1 MKTYFLDVIKRI
13 KRFSEEF
20 NVQTT
25 LCDKTWTV
33 FNDTGE
39 REVYIFQ
46 PDGTVFITS
55 NGIGIKGKWHWLSA
69 NKSLII
75 NKDDNVMM
83 FHPEFIDN
91 TILALTLDGTNK
103 MAFLIEQGNINAF
116 AAKTLAQLEDYFVIK
131 EKKLIEDEKRRR
143 EEEER
148 RKEEEEKRRKEEEE
162 KRRKEEEDKR
172 KKEEEEK
179 RRKEEEDKKRRE
191 EEQNREGAKSIK
203 NQLDR
208 SWLFT
213 LPCFILAGFSFL
225 IFLWKRYSIFDWL
238 VNNQGNELEYSE
250 ADHTIIFLIV
260 LWGILTIGV
269 MLLGYCLDR
278 RKGKKRI
285 KKWINDHP
293 GDPRNEY
300 FGYEPD

>member
-69 NKSLII
+69 NRSLII

-91 TILALTLDGTNK
+91 TILALTLDGTSK
-103 MAFLIEQGNINAF
+103 MAFLIEQGNKNAF
-116 AAKTLAQLEDYFVIK
+116 AAKTLAQLEDYFIIK
-131 EKKLIEDEKRRR
+131 EKKLIEDEKQRR

-148 RKEEEEKRRKEEEE
+148 RKEEEKRRNEEE
-162 KRRKEEEDKR
+162 KRRKEEEQHEKWL
-172 KKEEEEK
+172 KENEK
-179 RRKEEEDKKRRE
+179 RLEKEAEKVYNNLMPKWI
-191 EEQNREGAKSIK
+191 A
-203 NQLDR
+203 
-208 SWLFT
+208 
-213 LPCFILAGFSFL
+213 FILN
-225 IFLWKRYSIFDWL
+225 YD
-238 VNNQGNELEYSE
+238 
-250 ADHTIIFLIV
+250 LIV
-260 LWGILTIGV
+260 FIGFVFFLGGPFILK
-269 MLLGYCLDR
+269 LLGYEFDDDYFFIAFIIFYFVYLVILFCVMLVSESNKNVRRQIEKKFLEWQKNNPNDDR
-278 RKGKKRI
+278 MPFVSKLVYNKA
-285 KKWINDHP
+285 
-293 GDPRNEY
+293 
-300 FGYEPD
+300 

>member
-69 NKSLII
+69 NRSLII

-91 TILALTLDGTNK
+91 TILALTLDGTSK
-103 MAFLIEQGNINAF
+103 MAFLIEQGNKNAF
-116 AAKTLAQLEDYFVIK
+116 AAKTLSQLEDYFVIK
-131 EKKLIEDEKRRR
+131 EKKLIEDEKQRQEEEKKRK

-148 RKEEEEKRRKEEEE
+148 KRKEEEEKRRKEEEE
-162 KRRKEEEDKR
+162 RKRKEEER
-172 KKEEEEK
+172 
-179 RRKEEEDKKRRE
+179 RRE
-191 EEQNREGAKSIK
+191 VAVKLR
-203 NQLDR
+203 NQLDGY
-208 SWLFT
+208 WTFT
-213 LPCFILAGFSFL
+213 LPCFLIAGISAL
-225 IFLWKRYSIFDWL
+225 LFLWKRFYFIEKFL
-238 VNNQGNELEYSE
+238 NYQGTNLEYDE
-250 ADHTIIFLIV
+250 ADKGLIIALV
-260 LWGILTIGV
+260 LWGILTISIMV
-269 MLLGYCLDR
+269 LGYYIDR
-278 RKGKKRI
+278 KRGKKRI
-285 KKWINDHP
+285 QEWKSEHPNDPINNYIDSI
-293 GDPRNEY
+293 
-300 FGYEPD
+300 

>member
-1 MKTYFLDVIKRI
+1 MKTYYLDVIKRI

-69 NKSLII
+69 NRSLII

-91 TILALTLDGTNK
+91 TILALTLDGTSK
-103 MAFLIEQGNINAF
+103 MAFLIEQGNKNAF
-116 AAKTLAQLEDYFVIK
+116 AAKTLAQLEDYFIIK
-131 EKKLIEDEKRRR
+131 EKKLIEDEKQRR

-148 RKEEEEKRRKEEEE
+148 RKEEEKRRKEEEQHEKWLKENE
-162 KRRKEEEDKR
+162 KRLEKEAEEVYNKLMP
-172 KKEEEEK
+172 KWI
-179 RRKEEEDKKRRE
+179 
-191 EEQNREGAKSIK
+191 A
-203 NQLDR
+203 
-208 SWLFT
+208 
-213 LPCFILAGFSFL
+213 FILN
-225 IFLWKRYSIFDWL
+225 Y
-238 VNNQGNELEYSE
+238 N
-250 ADHTIIFLIV
+250 LIV
-260 LWGILTIGV
+260 FIGAVFFFGGYFILK
-269 MLLGYCLDR
+269 LLGYKFDEGYFTMAFLIYYFVYLVILFCVTLVLGFNKNVRRQIEKNFLEWQKNNPNDDR
-278 RKGKKRI
+278 TPFVKKLV
-285 KKWINDHP
+285 
-293 GDPRNEY
+293 
-300 FGYEPD
+300 YE

>member
-46 PDGTVFITS
+46 PNGTVFITS

-69 NKSLII
+69 NRSLII

-91 TILALTLDGTNK
+91 TILALTLDGTSK
-103 MAFLIEQGNINAF
+103 MAFLIEQGNKNAF
-116 AAKTLAQLEDYFVIK
+116 AAKTLAQLEDYFIIK
-131 EKKLIEDEKRRR
+131 EKKLIEDEKQRR

-148 RKEEEEKRRKEEEE
+148 RKEEEKRRKEEE
-162 KRRKEEEDKR
+162 KRRKEEEQHEKWL
-172 KKEEEEK
+172 KENEK
-179 RRKEEEDKKRRE
+179 RLKNEAEGIYYNLMPEWIKWISLISDICIIFMMLWVAFIGMIFLYKLLGDKYVDDD
-191 EEQNREGAKSIK
+191 SIFIFK
-203 NQLDR
+203 AVLIFVVVCYLTSR
-208 SWLFT
+208 
-213 LPCFILAGFSFL
+213 FILIVSEFNKNVRRQIEKNFL
-225 IFLWKRYSIFDWL
+225 EWQKNNPNDDRTPFVKKL
-238 VNNQGNELEYSE
+238 V
-250 ADHTIIFLIV
+250 
-260 LWGILTIGV
+260 
-269 MLLGYCLDR
+269 
-278 RKGKKRI
+278 
-285 KKWINDHP
+285 
-293 GDPRNEY
+293 
-300 FGYEPD
+300 YE

>member
-39 REVYIFQ
+39 KEVYIFQ

-69 NKSLII
+69 NRSLII

-91 TILALTLDGTNK
+91 TILALTLDGTSK
-103 MAFLIEQGNINAF
+103 MAFLIEQGNKNAF
-116 AAKTLAQLEDYFVIK
+116 AAKTLAQLEDYFIIK
-131 EKKLIEDEKRRR
+131 EKKLIEDEKQRR

-148 RKEEEEKRRKEEEE
+148 RKEEEKRRKEEE
-162 KRRKEEEDKR
+162 KRRKEEEQHEKWL
-172 KKEEEEK
+172 KENEK
-179 RRKEEEDKKRRE
+179 RLKNEA
-191 EEQNREGAKSIK
+191 EGIYYNLMPEWIK
-203 NQLDR
+203 WI
-208 SWLFT
+208 S
-213 LPCFILAGFSFL
+213 L
-225 IFLWKRYSIFDWL
+225 ISDIC
-238 VNNQGNELEYSE
+238 
-250 ADHTIIFLIV
+250 IIFMMWMFYIQ
-260 LWGILTIGV
+260 IFMYIHSIG
-269 MLLGYCLDR
+269 C
-278 RKGKKRI
+278 
-285 KKWINDHP
+285 
-293 GDPRNEY
+293 
-300 FGYEPD
+300 

>member
-55 NGIGIKGKWHWLSA
+55 NGIGIKGIWHWVSA
-69 NKSLII
+69 NRSLII

-91 TILALTLDGTNK
+91 TILALTLDGTSK
-103 MAFLIEQGNINAF
+103 MAFLIEQGNKNAF
-116 AAKTLAQLEDYFVIK
+116 AAKTLAQLENYFVIK
-131 EKKLIEDEKRRR
+131 EKKLIEDEKQRQEEEKRRR

-148 RKEEEEKRRKEEEE
+148 KRKEEEK
-162 KRRKEEEDKR
+162 KR
-172 KKEEEEK
+172 KQ
-179 RRKEEEDKKRRE
+179 EEEDKKRRAE
-191 EEQNREGAKSIK
+191 EEKRRKDEEERKRKEDERNKKEAMKLI
-203 NQLDR
+203 NQLDG
-208 SWLFT
+208 SWTFT
-213 LPCFILAGFSFL
+213 LPCFLIAGISALLF
-225 IFLWKRYSIFDWL
+225 IWKRFYFIEKFL
-238 VNNQGNELEYSE
+238 YYQGPELEYDE
-250 ADHTIIFLIV
+250 ADKGLIIALV
-260 LWGILTIGV
+260 LWGILTIGI
-269 MLLGYCLDR
+269 MILGYFIDR
-278 RKGKKRI
+278 KRGKKKI
-285 KKWINDHP
+285 QEWKTEHP
-293 GDPRNEY
+293 NDPRNNY
-300 FGYEPD
+300 MDSI

>member
-69 NKSLII
+69 NRSLII

-91 TILALTLDGTNK
+91 TILALTLDGTSK
-103 MAFLIEQGNINAF
+103 MAFLIEQGNKNAF
-116 AAKTLAQLEDYFVIK
+116 AAKTLAQLEDYFIIK
-131 EKKLIEDEKRRR
+131 EKKLIEDEKQRR

-148 RKEEEEKRRKEEEE
+148 RKEEEKRRKEEE
-162 KRRKEEEDKR
+162 KRRKEEE
-172 KKEEEEK
+172 K
-179 RRKEEEDKKRRE
+179 RRKEEEQHEKWLKQNEKRLE
-191 EEQNREGAKSIK
+191 KEAEKVYNNLMPKWIA
-203 NQLDR
+203 
-208 SWLFT
+208 
-213 LPCFILAGFSFL
+213 FILNYDLIVFLGFVFIL
-225 IFLWKRYSIFDWL
+225 GGPFILKRLGYEFDDGYFFIAL
-238 VNNQGNELEYSE
+238 
-250 ADHTIIFLIV
+250 IIFYFVYLVIFFCVTLV
-260 LWGILTIGV
+260 LGFNKNVRRQIEKNFLEWQKNNPND
-269 MLLGYCLDR
+269 DR
-278 RKGKKRI
+278 TPFVKKLV
-285 KKWINDHP
+285 
-293 GDPRNEY
+293 
-300 FGYEPD
+300 YE